1 MAWLSNTFFMRYFI
15 VYLLLL
21 CSSFLYAQLHDYNW
35 MMGYSGGEGTD
46 TTNEYGLT
54 RIKFEEES
62 IQVLDQQSQGDA
74 FFWPNN
80 ISFSD
85 HSGELFCYSN
95 GEAVYNRLNE
105 VMEGGEDWHEEEHPL
120 GWRSPQLALILP
132 FFNSD
137 SIYAFINS
145 ATNSFPGL
153 TPNSNSAGEGILFS
167 IIDQTENNGLGK
179 VILRKEEISQD
190 TLDFGK
196 LSACRHANGWDWW
209 VIVAR
214 YTLNEFHRFLLTPN
228 GLEWVGTQQIGEGGI
243 LGLGQ
248 AFFTPDGNKHIR
260 YNSVGGGEQDHL
272 SIYDFDRCTGLLSNP
287 RQEAFDQFGGGGGAA
302 VAKGSRYLYL
312 GAGIH
317 LYQYDLWADG
327 ILSTRTQVA
336 EYDGFID
343 FNPTTFY
350 QSQRG
355 PNGKIYICGGVG
367 TRYMHVIH
375 NPDDPCP
382 NCRIEQRGVELPTF
396 NAGSVPNFPNYRL
409 GPIDGSP
416 CDTLGIDNIPLSRW
430 RYEQDTLTPFTVQF
444 YDLSD
449 YEPATWS
456 WDFGEGSSSTDTL
469 PAHTFPGPGTYE
481 VCLTVSNANGSDT
494 KCKTLAFTEPV
505 STALELETAPLATA
519 FPNPFRERFSL
530 SLRAGWLPVH
540 ANAVVYDA
548 MGRPVLTQRLSAGFN
563 TLDLSGHPAGVYTW
577 RVEERGRVLEVGK
590 VVKIGNR

>member
-1 MAWLSNTFFMRYFI
+1 
-15 VYLLLL
+15 
-21 CSSFLYAQLHDYNW
+21 

-46 TTNEYGLT
+46 TTNEFGLMWW
-54 RIKFEEES
+54 RFEDEKLEV
-62 IQVLDQQSQGDA
+62 IDNQAIGQATLW
-74 FFWPNN
+74 FNN
-80 ISFSD
+80 
-85 HSGELFCYSN
+85 
-95 GEAVYNRLNE
+95 AVYSDSIGQLFLYYDGQDVYNQTHLP
-105 VMEGGEDWHEEEHPL
+105 MDGGADWHETEYATGWIGTQL
-120 GWRSPQLALILP
+120 GLALPLP
-132 FFNSD
+132 GSERHVSIVNST
-137 SIYAFINS
+137 
-145 ATNSFPGL
+145 TNSFPGL
-153 TPNSNSAGEGILFS
+153 TVTTNFAGEGLLFS
-167 IIDQTENNGLGK
+167 IVDQTENDGLGR

-190 TLDFGK
+190 TLDPGK
-196 LSACRHANGWDWW
+196 LSACRHANGRDWW

-228 GLEWVGTQQIGEGGI
+228 GLEWRGTQQIGEGGNI
-243 LGLGQ
+243 GLGQ

-287 RQEAFDQFGGGGGAA
+287 RQEAFDQFGGGGGAS

-317 LYQYDLWADG
+317 LYQYDLWAAD
-327 ILSTRTQVA
+327 ILSSRTLIA

-343 FNPTTFY
+343 FNPTTFHS
-350 QSQRG
+350 SQRG
-355 PNGKIYICGGVG
+355 PDGKIYICGGFG

-375 NPDDPCP
+375 NPDAPCP
-382 NCRIEQRGVELPTF
+382 DCRIEQRGLELPTF

-456 WDFGEGSSSTDTL
+456 WDFGEGSSSMDTL

-494 KCKTLAFTEPV
+494 KCKTLEFTEPV
-505 STALELETAPLATA
+505 TATEQAETAPLATA

-530 SLRAGWLPVH
+530 SLRAGWLPVQ
-540 ANAVVYDA
+540 ADAVVYDA

-563 TLDLSGHPAGVYTW
+563 TLDLSGCPSGVYTW
-577 RVEERGRVLEVGK
+577 RVEEQGRVLEVGK

>member
-1 MAWLSNTFFMRYFI
+1 MRYFI
-15 VYLLLL
+15 GYLLLF
-21 CSSFLYAQLHDYNW
+21 CSPLLHAQLHDYNW

-46 TTNEYGLT
+46 TTNEFGLMWW
-54 RIKFEEES
+54 RFEDEELR
-62 IQVLDQQSQGDA
+62 VLDHQHEGQATLWG
-74 FFWPNN
+74 NN
-80 ISFSD
+80 AVYSD
-85 HSGELFCYSN
+85 SAGGIFCYYD
-95 GEAVYNRLNE
+95 GKDIYNKNHTK
-105 VMEGGEDWHEEEHPL
+105 MDGGMDWHESPYET
-120 GWRSPQLALILP
+120 GWLSPQNGLLFTPFVGDSLITL
-132 FFNSD
+132 
-137 SIYAFINS
+137 INS
-145 ATNSFPGL
+145 QHFSYDLGS
-153 TPNSNSAGEGILFS
+153 SNLIAGQDLFFS
-167 IIDQTENNGLGK
+167 KINTIENNGLGK
-179 VILRKEEISQD
+179 VVIRKDKVLLD
-190 TLDFGK
+190 TLDYGK
-196 LSACRHANGWDWW
+196 LSACRHANGRDWW

-214 YTLNEFHRFLLTPN
+214 YTLKEFHRLLLTPT
-228 GLEWVGTQQIGEGGI
+228 GLEWVGTQQIGEGGN

-260 YNSVGGGEQDHL
+260 YNSVGGGEQDNL
-272 SIYDFDRCTGLLSNP
+272 NIFDFDRCTGLLSNP

-317 LYQYDLWADG
+317 LYQYDLWADD

-355 PNGKIYICGGVG
+355 PDGKIYICGGVG

-375 NPDDPCP
+375 NPDAPCP
-382 NCRIEQRGVELPTF
+382 DCRIEQRGVALPNF
-396 NAGSVPNFPNYRL
+396 NVGSVPNYPNYRL

-430 RYEQDTLTPFTVQF
+430 RYEQDTLMPFTVQF

-456 WDFGEGSSSTDTL
+456 WDFGEGSSSMDTL

-494 KCKTLAFTEPV
+494 KCKTLEFTEPV
-505 STALELETAPLATA
+505 IATQQAETFPLATA

-530 SLRAGWLPVH
+530 SLRAGWLPVQ
-540 ANAVVYDA
+540 ANALVYDA
-548 MGRPVLTQRLSAGFN
+548 MGRPVLNQRLSAGFN

-577 RVEERGRVLEVGK
+577 RVEEQGRVLEVGK

>member
-1 MAWLSNTFFMRYFI
+1 MRYFI
-15 VYLLLL
+15 GYLLLF
-21 CSSFLYAQLHDYNW
+21 CSPLLHAQLHDYNW

-46 TTNEYGLT
+46 TTNEFGLMWW
-54 RIKFEEES
+54 RFEDEELR
-62 IQVLDQQSQGDA
+62 VLDHQHEGQATLWG
-74 FFWPNN
+74 NN
-80 ISFSD
+80 AVYSD
-85 HSGELFCYSN
+85 SAGGIFCYYD
-95 GEAVYNRLNE
+95 GKDIYNKNHTK
-105 VMEGGEDWHEEEHPL
+105 MDGGMDWHESPYET
-120 GWRSPQLALILP
+120 GWLSPQNGLLFTPFVGDSLITL
-132 FFNSD
+132 
-137 SIYAFINS
+137 INS
-145 ATNSFPGL
+145 QHFSYDLGS
-153 TPNSNSAGEGILFS
+153 SNLIAGQDLFFS
-167 IIDQTENNGLGK
+167 KINTIENNGLGK
-179 VILRKEEISQD
+179 VVIRKDKVLLD
-190 TLDFGK
+190 TLDYGK
-196 LSACRHANGWDWW
+196 LSACRHANGRDWW

-214 YTLNEFHRFLLTPN
+214 YTLNEFHRLLLTPT
-228 GLEWVGTQQIGEGGI
+228 GLEWVGTQQIGEGGN

-317 LYQYDLWADG
+317 LYQYDLWAAD
-327 ILSTRTQVA
+327 ILSTRTLVA
-336 EYDGFID
+336 EYDGFVD
-343 FNPTTFY
+343 FNPTTFHS
-350 QSQRG
+350 SQRG
-355 PNGKIYICGGVG
+355 PDGKIYICGGVG
-367 TRYMHVIH
+367 TRFMHVIH
-375 NPDDPCP
+375 NPDAPCP
-382 NCRIEQRGVELPTF
+382 DCRIEQRGVELPTF
-396 NAGSVPNFPNYRL
+396 NLGSVPNYPNYRL
-409 GPIDGSP
+409 GPIGGSP

-469 PAHTFPGPGTYE
+469 PAHTFPGTGTYE

-494 KCKTLAFTEPV
+494 KCKTLKFTEPA
-505 STALELETAPLATA
+505 TATEQAETAPLATA

-530 SLRAGWLPVH
+530 SLRAGWLPVQ
-540 ANAVVYDA
+540 ANAVVYDV

-577 RVEERGRVLEVGK
+577 RVEEHGRVLEVGK